1 MVTALILKRKWL
13 SGVNLHIIVEV
24 LEEREDLALRQYFC
38 DQTNMLKFVWLI
50 KKKYVYSFYTGRK
63 RSLSKRQTGVSQ
75 VSVSFGE

>member
-1 MVTALILKRKWL
+1 MPV
-13 SGVNLHIIVEV
+13 
-24 LEEREDLALRQYFC
+24 FC

-75 VSVSFGE
+75 VSVSFGKSGYTR